1 MSEAP
6 PGPDGSAANSAGT
19 ASLQEWFGQYRERLR
34 NVVALRLD
42 RRLMGRLDPSDVIQ
56 ETYLEAL
63 QRYPA
68 YARDPRL
75 SPYLWLRFLAVQRLL
90 ICHRR
95 HLQTQK
101 RDAGLEISLDAH
113 GLEVSSAELA
123 QRILDSAL
131 TPAGATVRAEEQG
144 RLHQALQQLEPL
156 DREVLA
162 LRHFEYLS
170 NDEAAA
176 VLGIQ
181 PGAAS
186 QRYYRALKRLKGIL
200 TTILGGAWSASGP

>member
-1 MSEAP
+1 MNGTP
-6 PGPDGSAANSAGT
+6 PSSVGSAANVAGT
-19 ASLQEWFGQYRERLR
+19 GSLEEWFGQYRERLR

-42 RRLMGRLDPSDVIQ
+42 RRLVGRLDASDVIQ

-63 QRYPA
+63 ERYPE
-68 YARDPRL
+68 YVREPRL

-131 TPAGATVRAEEQG
+131 TPARAAVHAEEQA
-144 RLHQALQQLEPL
+144 RLHEALQQLDPM

-186 QRYYRALKRLKGIL
+186 QRYYRALKRLKEIL
-200 TTILGGAWSASGP
+200 TSTLGGAWSESGP

>member
-1 MSEAP
+1 MNGAP
-6 PGPDGSAANSAGT
+6 PSPDGSPANPAGLG
-19 ASLQEWFGQYRERLR
+19 ALEEWFGQFRERLR

-42 RRLMGRLDPSDVIQ
+42 RRLTGRLDPSDVIQ

-63 QRYPA
+63 QRYPE

-101 RDAGLEISLDAH
+101 RAAGLEVSLDAH

-131 TPAGATVRAEEQG
+131 TPAGAAVHAEEQD
-144 RLHQALQQLEPL
+144 RLHQALQTLEPV

-200 TTILGGAWSASGP
+200 TSILGEAWSKNAP